1 MYEVYIDSLISG
13 RYSVGTMLSSWHRTI
28 QGTGQAMTPRHMQ
41 SDTGQSYAP
50 LVRKLIDHDSG
61 AAIALFDL
69 LRCGRK
75 FGASV
80 GDDAAWCLTMLD
92 TLGICGANLHVLW
105 GDVCHCS
112 AEEML
117 SLLRACHEGR
127 CGVSRDT
134 ITFAIECC
142 NQGAAPPREL
152 RPVSVLPGL

>member
-1 MYEVYIDSLISG
+1 MEYIDSLISG

-28 QGTGQAMTPRHMQ
+28 QGTGQAMTPRHTQ
-41 SDTGQSYAP
+41 PDIDQSYTP

-69 LRCGRK
+69 LRRGRK
-75 FGASV
+75 FGAPV

-105 GDVCHCS
+105 GSVCHCS
-112 AEEML
+112 TEEML

-134 ITFAIECC
+134 IAFAIECC
-142 NQGAAPPREL
+142 NQGAAHPREL
-152 RPVSVLPGL
+152 RLASVLPGL